1 MHKTKQKIVI
11 IVGPT
16 ASGKTALAVDIACTF
31 QGEVI
36 SADSRQVYK
45 GLEIGTGKVTK
56 KEMKGVPHHLLDI
69 VSPSRVFTADDFV
82 KKGRKA
88 IAAIV
93 KAGKLP
99 IVAGGTGFYI
109 DALTGAM
116 SLPNVPP
123 NPLLRK
129 KLEGLSKAELFAILE
144 AKDPRRA
151 ADIDIHNPVRLIRA
165 LEIAEAIGASPLP
178 SPSLLYDV
186 LWIGIDAPKEV
197 LDRKIETRLHARMER
212 GMLKE
217 AKNLHVAGLSW
228 KRMEDLGL
236 EYRYMARLL
245 QKQITREEFN
255 RDLTTEI
262 KRYAKRQRMYWKRNK
277 EIRWFTQEKLSG
289 VEEVVRGFIYETS
302 DSTIELQRPK

>member
-1 MHKTKQKIVI
+1 MEKVKQKVVI

-16 ASGKTALAVDIACTF
+16 ASGKTALAVELARTF
-31 QGEVI
+31 QGEII

-45 GLEIGTGKVTK
+45 GLDIGTGKVTK
-56 KEMKGVPHHLLDI
+56 KETKGVPHHLIDV

-88 IAAIV
+88 IASIA
-93 KAGKLP
+93 KLGKLP
-99 IVAGGTGFYI
+99 IIAGGTGFYI

-123 NPLLRK
+123 NPALRK
-129 KLEGLSKAELFAILE
+129 KLEVLSAAELSILLA

-151 ADIDIHNPVRLIRA
+151 EDIDKQNPVRLIRA
-165 LEIAEAIGASPLP
+165 LEIAEAIGTSPLP

-197 LDRKIETRLHARMER
+197 LDGKIEARLHARMKR
-212 GMLKE
+212 GMLNE
-217 AKNLHVAGLSW
+217 ARNLHAAGLSW

-245 QKQITREEFN
+245 QKNITRLEFD

-262 KRYAKRQRMYWKRNK
+262 KRYAKRQRMYWRRNK
-277 EIRWFTQEKLSG
+277 DIRWFTPEELHK
-289 VEEVVRGFIYETS
+289 VEEVVRGFVHS
-302 DSTIELQRPK
+302 